1 MVRHNSSP
9 VEENTGLT
17 HITDMEVDS
26 AEPAKIS
33 TAGSG
38 RSQRKKPDSRRSA
51 IVFPKYKAGK
61 KVGLKVRKARRS

>member
-1 MVRHNSSP
+1 
-9 VEENTGLT
+9 
-17 HITDMEVDS
+17 MEVDT
-26 AEPAKIS
+26 AEAAKIS

-38 RSQRKKPDSRRSA
+38 RSMRKKSDSRRSA

>member
-1 MVRHNSSP
+1 
-9 VEENTGLT
+9 
-17 HITDMEVDS
+17 MEVDS

-38 RSQRKKPDSRRSA
+38 RSQRKKSDSRRSA